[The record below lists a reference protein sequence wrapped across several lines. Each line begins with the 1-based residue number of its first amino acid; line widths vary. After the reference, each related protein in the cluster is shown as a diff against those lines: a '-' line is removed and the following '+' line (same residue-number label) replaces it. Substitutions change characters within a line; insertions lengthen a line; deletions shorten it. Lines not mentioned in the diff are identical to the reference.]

1 MKYLISYL
9 TGILLVSV
17 LSLAAHA
24 SNSNDSL
31 VLLTKTLDAIEFAL
45 NYFHQEHPNL
55 NLDAVIGTRM
65 VEGQFKVLLKKLN
78 SRPEND
84 ANKIWNPTIAR
95 IERLQKV
102 AGLVSEEALP
112 YIAAF
117 TPQYYNEIGPV
128 IQGGFWEMDY
138 PSRDFDPDVKVWQ
151 YREGESL
158 REQKSDDCLA
168 EFFGTGKKSK
178 EHCRISDECWDFMTS
193 PGYNSY
199 SLSHQVLYLEI
210 GRQFGCYAQM
220 LLKNLLKHQKPIN
233 ELQEEFCKNMLNE
246 AVIIAKNGF
255 PQRKQDLFM
264 EQAALCGI
272 LGYREFFTS
281 DWLTPILS
289 WQDELYGC
297 YKGELVFESEVKL
310 RPGVNNRRK
319 REERPL
325 DHGCLC
331 HRTTVA
337 LAALGQY
344 VRYISEYI
352 QLLETMPQ

>member
-1 MKYLISYL
+1 MRYLAVYFAWVLLISAVSSAS
-9 TGILLVSV
+9 LVSN
-17 LSLAAHA
+17 A
-24 SNSNDSL
+24 NDSL

-45 NYFHQEHPNL
+45 NFFHQEHQNL

-65 VEGQFKVLLKKLN
+65 IEGQFKVLLQHLKSHPSKGTGI
-78 SRPEND
+78 S
-84 ANKIWNPTIAR
+84 APTMSR

-102 AGLVSEEALP
+102 AGLVSDEALP
-112 YIAAF
+112 YIATF
-117 TPQYYNEIGPV
+117 TPQYYEEIGPL

-138 PSRDFDPDVKVWQ
+138 PSRDMGPEVKVWR
-151 YREGESL
+151 YKEGELL

-178 EHCRISDECWDFMTS
+178 EQCKISDECWDFMTS
-193 PGYNSY
+193 PGYSAY
-199 SLSHQVLYLEI
+199 SLSHQVFYLEI
-210 GRQFGCYAQM
+210 GTQFGCYAQM
-220 LLKNLLKHQKPIN
+220 LMKNLLKRQKSIK
-233 ELQEEFCKNMLNE
+233 ELQEQICKNMLNE

-281 DWLTPILS
+281 DWLEPILS
-289 WQDELYGC
+289 WQDEVFGC
-297 YKGELVFESEVKL
+297 YRGELVFESEVKL
-310 RPGVNNRRK
+310 RDGVKSRRK

-325 DHGCLC
+325 SHGCLC

-344 VRYISEYI
+344 VRFIIEYL
-352 QLLETMPQ
+352 QLMAATPI